1 MGHFW
6 LNKLGSDS
14 PPSVADEL
22 NGDDDVIKR
31 LRQSNHVSAYG
42 PGSALQPPPPVSV
55 SENQPPGH
63 PPPPHPT
70 SDLASYMW
78 PSAATAAAA
87 ANSQPQQQQQQHSPQ
102 HNKWSP
108 PGAPAGSGHGGSVK
122 EEPKPNMNQQAAVA
136 AAGGGGDLGQQAP
149 GSPQQEVCTR
159 SEAQNDTCAHVTSV
173 SPVQFQYT
181 TPTGDAGFPSV
192 TSNSATSEL
201 YDTNIMSQVQNYS
214 PSLSSSLGE
223 STMAFSLLSQPL
235 YVVAHNFL

>member
-1 MGHFW
+1 MPLELW
-6 LNKLGSDS
+6 SDS

-87 ANSQPQQQQQQHSPQ
+87 ANSQPQQQHSPQ

-108 PGAPAGSGHGGSVK
+108 PGAPAASGHGGSVK

-136 AAGGGGDLGQQAP
+136 AGGGDLGQQAP
-149 GSPQQEVCTR
+149 GSPQQQEVCMR
-159 SEAQNDTCAHVTSV
+159 SEARNAISIHSRHLCLSA
-173 SPVQFQYT
+173 QFQYT

-201 YDTNIMSQVQNYS
+201 YDSNIMSQVQNYS

-223 STMAFSLLSQPL
+223 PSIAFSLLNL
-235 YVVAHNFL
+235 CM